1 MPIRKEILYP
11 IFLECCN
18 HSDDIYWQNIFED
31 LSYGISPYGTYFSKN
46 YLCCN
51 YKKKEFSYKIEQ
63 KDSKQIYKDVYN
75 LLTKKLGLLSQTQKI
90 EKKKDFINFEDSIK
104 ETRKTWNDIRKKN
117 IKELLIEQYT
127 VKMKNRYSLNIKQT
141 RNLLKVIIIALVL
154 KIITANDI
162 DYENGT
168 ITKIDGINFES
179 KKILYQRNLYKIDVN
194 FSPTIIIEKKLMSDT
209 WDKYLKE
216 MRKVE
221 IV

>member
-11 IFLECCN
+11 IFLECCT

-31 LSYGISPYGTYFSKN
+31 LSYGISPYGTYFSKD

-63 KDSKQIYKDVYN
+63 KESKQIYKEVYN
-75 LLTKKLGLLSQTQKI
+75 LLSKKLGLLSQSQKI

-168 ITKIDGINFES
+168 ITKIEGINFES

-194 FSPTIIIEKKLMSDT
+194 F
-209 WDKYLKE
+209 
-216 MRKVE
+216 
-221 IV
+221 

>member
-11 IFLECCN
+11 VFLECCN
-18 HSDDIYWQNIFED
+18 QSDDIYWQNIFED
-31 LSYGISPYGTYFSKN
+31 LSYGLPPYGTYFSKD

-63 KDSKQIYKDVYN
+63 KDYKQLYKEVYN
-75 LLTKKLGLLSQTQKI
+75 LLTKKLGLLSQSQKI
-90 EKKKDFINFEDSIK
+90 KKKKDFVNFEDNIK
-104 ETRKTWNDIRKKN
+104 ESRKTWNDIRKKN

-127 VKMKNRYSLNIKQT
+127 VKMKNRYSLNLKQT

-154 KIITANDI
+154 KIITSNDI
-162 DYENGT
+162 YYENGS
-168 ITKIDGINFES
+168 INKIEGISFDY
-179 KKILYQRNLYKIDVN
+179 KKIIYERNLYKIDVN

-216 MRKVE
+216 IKKMEVA
-221 IV
+221 